1 MRLAT
6 HARPPRRKFVDRSP
20 RQRDWQAIHKVA
32 DRAFPALRTLFTQ
45 AFTAFREHINWT
57 EMGALLVQGNL
68 PGILVL
74 LEQAWAESTD
84 AGLRDPLRA
93 LTQQIV
99 AQSAAASQPAL
110 TTLLKPSVAITFDEA
125 SPLVLD
131 YVRQHS
137 ATLIQ
142 GIGLETRQA
151 IRAMLVQNMQAG
163 RSWQSLVPEMREMIG
178 VTVRQ
183 ADALV
188 ALRTRLLASGM
199 QEARVGQLVAQK
211 TRAYIRLR
219 ARLISRTETMDAAN
233 AGADLQRQE
242 LVRQGVLD
250 PAQYRRFWIITPGE
264 ACLKVCRPIPRL
276 NPTGVGLSEPF
287 QTPQE
292 AMLRPPAHPACR
304 CTTTLRHVSSVRSR

>member
-1 MRLAT
+1 MPD
-6 HARPPRRKFVDRSP
+6 HPRRKFVDRSP

-84 AGLRDPLRA
+84 AGLRDSLRA

-199 QEARVGQLVAQK
+199 PEARVGQLVAQK
-211 TRAYIRLR
+211 TRP
-219 ARLISRTETMDAAN
+219 ISGCGHA
-233 AGADLQRQE
+233 
-242 LVRQGVLD
+242 
-250 PAQYRRFWIITPGE
+250 PYRDRKPWLP
-264 ACLKVCRPIPRL
+264 
-276 NPTGVGLSEPF
+276 
-287 QTPQE
+287 
-292 AMLRPPAHPACR
+292 HP
-304 CTTTLRHVSSVRSR
+304 LG